1 MNFKRLLLPM
11 LILFIFPVLFVP
23 ILSDMFG
30 LKTSASYSNSNKIIK
45 QVPINQQVE
54 EILTEERLDDNTS
67 ELNFVKKQNPF
78 KYVATPADRK
88 IEVVTGEGKVDKTNP
103 PSQTT
108 VVNQNTPELKTQV
121 VEKSTSETFTSP
133 NSNYSYTDEEFEILA
148 DLVSIEAKNDNLET
162 KIGLA
167 AVVLNRIDSESFPNT
182 IKEIVYSKNQFLNTT
197 IANIGKVTPTE
208 DDYLA
213 VVEALN
219 GEDPTLGAEYYYS
232 KNIIEY
238 SAWHE
243 KDLYLTKQLGQF
255 RFFSLEK
262 SVEKPVEKDTK
273 INIVKQEAKV
283 EVSKPT
289 VSNAN
294 ENVDS
299 SIKNDKVK
307 EVKTLDNASKGSF
320 VEHTEE
326 EFEML
331 AKIIWAEARG
341 ESYEG
346 KVAVGA
352 VILNRLKDPKYP
364 NSIKEIIF
372 APKQFEPVSN
382 GMFLKA
388 KPTTEEY
395 LAAVEAFNGVDP
407 TMGATSFYAPS
418 LVISKW
424 HESLTY
430 TTTIGVHRFFK

>member
-1 MNFKRLLLPM
+1 MYFKRLLLPM
-11 LILFIFPVLFVP
+11 LILFICPVLFVP
-23 ILSDMFG
+23 ILSDAFG
-30 LKTSASYSNSNKIIK
+30 LRTSASYSDSNTIIK
-45 QVPINQQVE
+45 QVAINQEVQ
-54 EILTEERLDDNTS
+54 EILTEDNLDDNTS
-67 ELNFVKKQNPF
+67 ELNYVKRQNPF
-78 KYVATPADRK
+78 KYVATPADRQ
-88 IEVVTGEGKVDKTNP
+88 IEVITEEGKDDKSNP

-108 VVNQNTPELKTQV
+108 VVTQNTPEVKKQV
-121 VEKSTSETFTSP
+121 VEKSTSETFKSP
-133 NSNYSYTDEEFEILA
+133 DSKYSYTEKEFEILA
-148 DLVSIEAKNDNLET
+148 ELVSIEAKEDNLET
-162 KIGLA
+162 KTGLA
-167 AVVLNRIDSESFPNT
+167 AVVLNRIDSVSFPNT
-182 IKEIVYSKNQFLNTT
+182 IEEIVFSKNQFLTST
-197 IANIGKVTPTE
+197 VAQIGKVKPTE

-219 GEDPTLGAEYYYS
+219 GADPTLGAEYYYS
-232 KNIIEY
+232 KKIIEY

-243 KDLYLTKQLGQF
+243 TDLHLTKQLGNF
-255 RFFSLEK
+255 RFFSK
-262 SVEKPVEKDTK
+262 DKPVEKDTK

-299 SIKNDKVK
+299 SNKNDKVK
-307 EVKTLDNASKGSF
+307 EVKTLNNASKGSF

-346 KVAVGA
+346 KVAVGS

-382 GMFLKA
+382 GMFQKA

-395 LAAVEAFNGVDP
+395 LAAVEALNGVDP
-407 TMGATSFYAPS
+407 TKGATSFYAPS
-418 LVISKW
+418 LVASKW